1 MKYLFVC
8 IENAGRSQAA
18 EAFAKSMGLEA
29 MSAGT
34 IPAKEVNPVIRRLLE
49 ARGIVAENMHPKL
62 LNMDMI
68 GWADFVVTMGCSIES
83 VCPAV
88 IIDRMNVKKIAWNIE
103 DPKGKSEREVAR
115 ILDEIEEKVKS
126 LKLSMQSE
134 E

>member
-18 EAFAKSMGLEA
+18 EAFAKSIGMDA

-34 IPAKEVNPVIRRLLE
+34 IPAKEINPVIRRLLE
-49 ARGIVAENMHPKL
+49 ARGIMVGNARPKL
-62 LNMDMI
+62 LTMDMI

-88 IIDRMNVKKIAWNIE
+88 IINKMSVKKIAWNIE
-103 DPKGKSEREVAR
+103 DPKGKSEREVTR

-126 LKLSMQSE
+126 LKLSAKSE

>member
-18 EAFAKSMGLEA
+18 EALAKYMGLDA

-34 IPAKEVNPVIRRLLE
+34 IPAKEINPVIRRLLE
-49 ARGIVAENMHPKL
+49 ARGIMVGNMHPKL
-62 LNMDMI
+62 LTMDMI

-88 IIDRMNVKKIAWNIE
+88 IINRMNVKKIAWNIE
-103 DPKGKSEREVAR
+103 DPKGKSEREVTR

-126 LKLSMQSE
+126 LKLSVQ
-134 E
+134 

>member
-18 EAFAKSMGLEA
+18 EAFAKVICLDA

-34 IPAKEVNPVIRRLLE
+34 IPAKEVNPVVRRLLE
-49 ARGIVAENMHPKL
+49 SRGIMTGEMHPKL
-62 LNMDMI
+62 LTMDMI

-88 IIDRMNVKKIAWNIE
+88 IINRMNVKKIAWNIE
-103 DPKGKSEREVAR
+103 DPKGKNEEEVSL
-115 ILDEIEEKVKS
+115 ILDEIEDKVKS
-126 LKLSMQSE
+126 LKLSTYSE
-134 E
+134 D